1 MFEIDF
7 LSVGDGERS
16 GDAIAAR
23 FARADTGGMAHVVI
37 DAGLQG
43 DGAAL
48 VEHVKQYYGVGTV
61 DLAILT
67 HPDGDH
73 IGGMGE
79 VVRGL
84 QVAELWLH
92 RIGARGGASLP
103 AAAAVED
110 LIRVAQGQGTT
121 VAEPWAG
128 DQRFGGALTILGP
141 DKTYYEALVAEQVA
155 EGPPVAKASRA
166 ATLLEAARGV
176 FARLT
181 DALGVEIPFAEQDVT
196 PRNNSS
202 IITLLR
208 LDDSILLLTGD
219 AGVPALDRA
228 WTFGE
233 SEGWVRPPTFVQVP
247 HHGSRR
253 NCSSA
258 WLDRLLGECGQEEWR
273 TAFVSVVAE
282 SPDHPS
288 GKVVNAY
295 KRRGCKV
302 VATTTSTKVH
312 YKGTTGR
319 PGWVAAVPL
328 GAMVEEDD

>member
-7 LSVGDGERS
+7 LPVGDSERS

-23 FARADTGGMAHVVI
+23 FTRPDTGGMAHFVI
-37 DAGLQG
+37 DAGFQG

-84 QVAELWLH
+84 QVTELWLH

-110 LIRVAQGQGTT
+110 LIRVAHGRGTT

-141 DKTYYEALVAEQVA
+141 DKSYYEALVAEQVA
-155 EGPPVAKASRA
+155 EGRPVHKTSLAE
-166 ATLLEAARGV
+166 ATLEAARGM
-176 FARLT
+176 FNRLT
-181 DALGVEIPFAEQDVT
+181 DALGIEIPFDEKPVT

-208 LDDSILLLTGD
+208 LQDSTLLLTGD

-228 WTFGE
+228 STFGE
-233 SEGWVRPPTFVQVP
+233 AQGVTTTPRFVQIP

-258 WLDRLLGECGQEEWR
+258 WLDRLLGEPGQDECR
-273 TAFVSVVAE
+273 TAFVSVVPD

-295 KRRGCKV
+295 KRRGCVV
-302 VATTTSTKVH
+302 VATADQAKC
-312 YKGTTGR
+312 YPRDAPAR
-319 PGWVAAVPL
+319 PGWGPATPL
-328 GAMVEEDD
+328 GAMIEEDD